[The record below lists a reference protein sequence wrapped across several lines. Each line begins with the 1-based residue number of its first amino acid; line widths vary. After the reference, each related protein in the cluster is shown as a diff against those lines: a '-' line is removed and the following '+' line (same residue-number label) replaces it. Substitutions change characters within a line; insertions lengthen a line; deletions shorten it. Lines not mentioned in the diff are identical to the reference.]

1 MKPHCQMALC
11 GTPVRRD
18 RERATLPA
26 RGDRIGCKQFCTP
39 FAHGNTQIVRT
50 LDEQA
55 VGIDELVL
63 VRLGIEQ
70 RVPGM
75 RVAMRQNRICRVEGI
90 PSGFS
95 EP

>member
-1 MKPHCQMALC
+1 M
-11 GTPVRRD
+11 
-18 RERATLPA
+18 RA
-26 RGDRIGCKQFCTP
+26 
-39 FAHGNTQIVRT
+39 

-55 VGIDELVL
+55 VGIDELVM

-70 RVPGM
+70 RVLGM
-75 RVAMRQNRICRVEGI
+75 RVAMSQNRIYRVEGI